1 MLREGMASHAS
12 FLPLKF
18 RVVLGTAAILK
29 SHVEQSN
36 RKQELL
42 MVAIQQSSQSFIQRL
57 IQDAGIKR
65 CSIPLALALS
75 LAGIGL
81 EYQHVERLSALR
93 KIKRTRFMFAK
104 LFCSTIRV
112 LLKLIFTRHRCIPS
126 KMTQNQLVQVS
137 TLRLHRTHQPIACS
151 SHIELTPSAQIV
163 KQDTSSISWSLCRAI
178 CAFRGSSFCSF
189 GSKMVKTK
197 VRSIF
202 TEKEAN
208 ALIRAFKISSVPGPG
223 GTILFSSQFSYC
235 CDPTSHHFV
244 NIGTGSIPTSTQ
256 SDLTDPNLA
265 LLLKFESSYIP
276 LKIILTRRHRKQFC
290 IYRPWPNPWKTCTD
304 AIVTANCHT
313 VLDLDNSKM
322 TLGNVV
328 IVLIARSQTLPSVD
342 SLSFIARSHHIFINH
357 KDLQAR
363 KNVINIEDCAH
374 SSLSNRIQYIAFIL
388 AVLLLDI
395 CWQEYA
401 SITPCCTLRDN
412 FTHSRFLRYDAALV
426 FPILLENVT
435 RHYAIVFLSVITQ
448 SQWSGDHDCWE
459 GWKMTEYLDS
469 SSVCLL
475 ECHIHAIPV
484 GKIQHPGNELAKPQR
499 LLAIQSID
507 SAYSMAR
514 SRHISIHNKDWQARK
529 IALTFEHCAP
539 SPPSNQVQVI
549 TLPYK
554 ERAANQC
561 DQNEWLIETLCREH
575 CNKWTRFWIKSS
587 NCYTCQEL
595 IPDFMRALWAII
607 ARESPAYWQRRCVI
621 IPNEGYI
628 KIHVN

>member
-256 SDLTDPNLA
+256 SDLT
-265 LLLKFESSYIP
+265 
-276 LKIILTRRHRKQFC
+276 
-290 IYRPWPNPWKTCTD
+290 
-304 AIVTANCHT
+304 
-313 VLDLDNSKM
+313 
-322 TLGNVV
+322 GG
-328 IVLIARSQTLPSVD
+328 
-342 SLSFIARSHHIFINH
+342 
-357 KDLQAR
+357 
-363 KNVINIEDCAH
+363 NIEVFVQRVQNGVRYAEVRNPPKTYKISLVICAFNCLLQRVTT
-374 SSLSNRIQYIAFIL
+374 LSKLLSVPAGAFICN
-388 AVLLLDI
+388 I
-395 CWQEYA
+395 
-401 SITPCCTLRDN
+401 
-412 FTHSRFLRYDAALV
+412 
-426 FPILLENVT
+426 
-435 RHYAIVFLSVITQ
+435 
-448 SQWSGDHDCWE
+448 
-459 GWKMTEYLDS
+459 
-469 SSVCLL
+469 SVCRS
-475 ECHIHAIPV
+475 EVYVWGPT
-484 GKIQHPGNELAKPQR
+484 GNNFQDR
-499 LLAIQSID
+499 
-507 SAYSMAR
+507 
-514 SRHISIHNKDWQARK
+514 
-529 IALTFEHCAP
+529 
-539 SPPSNQVQVI
+539 
-549 TLPYK
+549 
-554 ERAANQC
+554 
-561 DQNEWLIETLCREH
+561 
-575 CNKWTRFWIKSS
+575 
-587 NCYTCQEL
+587 
-595 IPDFMRALWAII
+595 
-607 ARESPAYWQRRCVI
+607 
-621 IPNEGYI
+621 
-628 KIHVN
+628 